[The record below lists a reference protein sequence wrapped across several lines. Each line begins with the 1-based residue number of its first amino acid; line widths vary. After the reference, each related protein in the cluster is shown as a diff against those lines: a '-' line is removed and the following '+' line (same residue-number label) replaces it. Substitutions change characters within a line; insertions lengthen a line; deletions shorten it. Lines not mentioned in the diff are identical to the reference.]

1 MACGNNITEIYLSNR
16 DNLCTQNWANYIPF
30 KLFNDVCLEADLN
43 KENER
48 ALRMLWNQVI
58 ANKKKYSLSHLQF
71 MREHIAGHLEN
82 LGIIV

>member
-1 MACGNNITEIYLSNR
+1 MACGNNVIEISNY
-16 DNLCTQNWANYIPF
+16 DDLCAHNFIPLKPF
-30 KLFNDVCLEADLN
+30 HHVCLEADMN

-48 ALRMLWNQVI
+48 ALKMLWNQVVEH
-58 ANKKKYSLSHLQF
+58 KKKYSLVHLRF